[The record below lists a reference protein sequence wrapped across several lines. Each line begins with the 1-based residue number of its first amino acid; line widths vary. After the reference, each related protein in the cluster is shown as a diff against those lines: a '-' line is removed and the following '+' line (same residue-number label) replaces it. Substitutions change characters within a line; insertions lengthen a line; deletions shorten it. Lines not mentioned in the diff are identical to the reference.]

1 MRSSTFRVAEVPVAP
16 QPDLDVDVRALRSW
30 QAADEDGD
38 PVLVIKDDDV
48 TIVIDMGCGDSWDTA
63 IRAAERLGA
72 EALTY
77 ATRLRE
83 ARVRHRAAGDGA

>member
-1 MRSSTFRVAEVPVAP
+1 MPVAP

-30 QAADEDGD
+30 QATDEDGD

-48 TIVIDMGCGDSWDTA
+48 TIVIDMGRGDSWDAA
-63 IRAAERLGA
+63 IRSAERLGA

-77 ATRLRE
+77 ASRLRE
-83 ARVRHRAAGDGA
+83 ARAQQRAAGDDA